1 MSPHPQ
7 PLVLAPGD
15 NRSLA
20 RDLRDAGPVARV
32 VVADLEVWALTRD
45 EELRSA
51 LNDPRFR
58 RNWRTWKALNAGQ
71 VPPDHPVAAMV
82 RLDNMLTADGDEH
95 RRLRGLISQ
104 AFTPRRIE
112 ALRPA
117 VEQITRELLDR
128 LAERPDTTVD
138 LKEELAYPLS
148 IGVFSELFG
157 FERTDHDR
165 MRAMVATAFS
175 GGSPEQVRR
184 MRAEVDAF
192 LSELVEA
199 KRARPGPDMTSALVA
214 AREEGDRLSDE
225 ELRDT
230 LWLMVTAGFETT
242 ASALVNG
249 IRALLD
255 HGDQLALARA
265 GKVTWPAVVEEVLR
279 HSTSVAALPFLFAG
293 EDVEIGGVT
302 VREGEPLLLAYL
314 AANLDDRRYGGS
326 AEEFDVTEERP
337 RHLGLGH
344 GPHTCLGAALAR
356 MELQTALEG
365 LFLRFPDL
373 ALAEEHPQELP
384 SVFIHSP
391 LTLPARL
398 GTAVSPSL

>member
-1 MSPHPQ
+1 M
-7 PLVLAPGD
+7 
-15 NRSLA
+15 
-20 RDLRDAGPVARV
+20 
-32 VVADLEVWALTRD
+32 VADLEVWALTRD

-58 RNWRTWKALNAGQ
+58 RNWRTWKALEAGE
-71 VPPDHPVAAMV
+71 VPADHPVATMV
-82 RLDNMLTADGDEH
+82 HLDNMLTSDGAEH

-117 VEQITRELLDR
+117 VDRTASALLDR
-128 LAERPDTTVD
+128 LAEHDGSAVVD

-148 IGVFSELFG
+148 IAVFSHLFG
-157 FERTDHDR
+157 FEETDHDR

-192 LSELVEA
+192 LAELVET
-199 KRARPGPDMTSALVA
+199 KRARPGQDMTSALVTA
-214 AREEGDRLSDE
+214 QEKGDRLSDA

-242 ASALVNG
+242 ASALANG
-249 IRALLD
+249 VRALLD
-255 HGDQLALARA
+255 HGDQLALARSGEVA
-265 GKVTWPAVVEEVLR
+265 WATVVEEVLR
-279 HSTSVAALPFLFAG
+279 HSTSVATLPFLFAA

-314 AANLDDRRYGGS
+314 AANLDTHRYGES
-326 AEEFDVTEERP
+326 AEEFDVARQRP

-356 MELQTALEG
+356 MELHTALEG
-365 LFLRFPDL
+365 LFGRFPDL
-373 ALAEEHPQELP
+373 ALEKEHQPEMP

-391 LTLPARL
+391 LSLRVRL
-398 GTAVSPSL
+398 GGAVASS